1 MHKGLLNLLSK
12 AYPKGQQRSDF
23 IEITE
28 SDLINAASL
37 GVDANSIVRGA
48 LVQSLKSAAAKRSLQ
63 VFVLY
68 VVGILYLISIIG
80 RPGFDWI
87 SLVLFILLGFKAT
100 VGSLYLS
107 LKASSK
113 SSLLLMISS
122 FSSLVLLLILTMGEA
137 ISCSHC
143 TGPYLGS
150 SSALLPFDFGSAVFV
165 TFLTFGTLV
174 SFAWTL
180 QSLIVSGLWRQ
191 MILILMAFGIELVIL
206 FLLLGISK
214 YLNVLGIGWQAMI
227 EISLN
232 RALGLFIF
240 IAWIVAAL
248 SSTVIMLAA
257 LVRSARARK
266 TSLA

>member
-37 GVDANSIVRGA
+37 GLDAKSIVRGA
-48 LVQSLKSAAAKRSLQ
+48 LIQSLKSAAAKRSLH

-68 VVGILYLISIIG
+68 FVGILYLISIIG

-87 SLVLFILLGFKAT
+87 SLVLLTLLGFKAA
-100 VGSLYLS
+100 VGSLYLN

-113 SSLLLMISS
+113 SSLLLLISS
-122 FSSLVLLLILTMGEA
+122 FSALALQLILQMGEA
-137 ISCSHC
+137 ISCSDC
-143 TGPYLGS
+143 TDPYLGS
-150 SSALLPFDFGSAVFV
+150 SSALLPFVFSSAVFV
-165 TFLTFGTLV
+165 ALLSFGTLV
-174 SFAWTL
+174 SFAWTV
-180 QSLIVSGLWRQ
+180 QSLIVSGRWRQ
-191 MILILMAFGIELVIL
+191 MILILMAFGFELVLL

-214 YLNVLGIGWQAMI
+214 YLIVLGISWQGMI
-227 EISLN
+227 VISLN
-232 RALGLFIF
+232 QALGLFF
-240 IAWIVAAL
+240 LIAWIVAAL

-257 LVRSARARK
+257 LVSSARARK
-266 TSLA
+266 TPLA

>member
-1 MHKGLLNLLSK
+1 MRKGLLNLLSK
-12 AYPKGQQRSDF
+12 AYPKGQQRNDF

-37 GVDANSIVRGA
+37 GVEVKSIVRGA
-48 LVQSLKSAAAKRSLQ
+48 VVQSLKSAATKRWLQ

-68 VVGILYLISIIG
+68 FVGILYLISIIE
-80 RPGFDWI
+80 RPGFHWI
-87 SLVLFILLGFKAT
+87 SLVLLILLGFKAA
-100 VGSLYLS
+100 VGSLYLN

-113 SSLLLMISS
+113 SSILLLISS
-122 FSSLVLLLILTMGEA
+122 FSALALQLILSMGEA
-137 ISCSHC
+137 ISCSDC
-143 TGPYLGS
+143 TDPYLGS

-165 TFLTFGTLV
+165 SLLTFGTLV

-191 MILILMAFGIELVIL
+191 MILILLAFGIELILL

-227 EISLN
+227 VISLDQ
-232 RALGLFIF
+232 ALGLFLL
-240 IAWIVAAL
+240 IAWIAAAL

-257 LVRSARARK
+257 LVRAARARK
-266 TSLA
+266 TPLA

>member
-1 MHKGLLNLLSK
+1 MHKGLLNLLAK

-37 GVDANSIVRGA
+37 GVDAKSIVRGA
-48 LVQSLKSAAAKRSLQ
+48 LIQSLKSAAAKRALQ

-68 VVGILYLISIIG
+68 FVGILYLISIIG

-87 SLVLFILLGFKAT
+87 SLVLLVILGFKAA
-100 VGSLYLS
+100 VGSLYLN

-113 SSLLLMISS
+113 SSLLLLISS
-122 FSSLVLLLILTMGEA
+122 FSALVLQLILQMGEA
-137 ISCSHC
+137 ISCSDC
-143 TGPYLGS
+143 TGPFLGS
-150 SSALLPFDFGSAVFV
+150 SSALLPFVFESAVFV
-165 TFLTFGTLV
+165 ALLSFVTLV

-180 QSLIVSGLWRQ
+180 QSLIVSGRWRQ
-191 MILILMAFGIELVIL
+191 MILILMAFGFELVLL

-214 YLNVLGIGWQAMI
+214 YLNVFGIGWQAMI

-232 RALGLFIF
+232 QALRLFF
-240 IAWIVAAL
+240 LIALIVPAL
-248 SSTVIMLAA
+248 SSTAIMLAA

-266 TSLA
+266 TPLA